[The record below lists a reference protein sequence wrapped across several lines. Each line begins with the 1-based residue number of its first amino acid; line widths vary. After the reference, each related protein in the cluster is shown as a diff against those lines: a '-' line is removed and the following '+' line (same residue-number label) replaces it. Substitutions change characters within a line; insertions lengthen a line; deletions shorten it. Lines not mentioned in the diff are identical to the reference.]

1 MEGQFQG
8 GGSSSN
14 NPTRFANDLQSLLG
28 ADAEPDSIFL
38 EESWTLGVSAAAENL
53 QRRRRGQADRERQN
67 LSFRELN
74 NLGSIFL
81 VQESDWSTE
90 SLLMERTA
98 AIAGQYAGWSEIL
111 FADEFANASEA
122 VYPMT
127 AQQACQ
133 VLGVAVSSAR
143 DQIKTAYRRM
153 VSQWHPDLYEGHG
166 EAIRQRATEQMAS
179 INEAYRLLCAGLM
192 QEAA

>member
-8 GGSSSN
+8 SGSSPS
-14 NPTRFANDLQSLLG
+14 PARFANDLESLLG

-53 QRRRRGQADRERQN
+53 QRRRRGQAARQRQN

-90 SLLMERTA
+90 SLLNERSA
-98 AIAGQYAGWSEIL
+98 AIAGQYAGWSGVSFGDESTAEI
-111 FADEFANASEA
+111 
-122 VYPMT
+122 VHPMS
-127 AQQACQ
+127 AEQACE
-133 VLGVAVSSAR
+133 VLGVAAGSTR
-143 DQIKTAYRRM
+143 EQIKTAYRRM
-153 VSQWHPDLYEGHG
+153 VSQWHPDRHEGRG
-166 EAIRQRATEQMAS
+166 EEIRQRATEMMAA
-179 INEAYRLLCAGLM
+179 INEAYRLLCASPM

>member
-8 GGSSSN
+8 SGFSPSPS
-14 NPTRFANDLQSLLG
+14 RFANDLQSLLG
-28 ADAEPDSIFL
+28 ADAEPDSIFM

-90 SLLMERTA
+90 SLLSERTA
-98 AIAGQYAGWSEIL
+98 AIAGQYAGWSEGS
-111 FADEFANASEA
+111 FGDECAAEI
-122 VYPMT
+122 VHPMT
-127 AQQACQ
+127 GAQASQ
-133 VLGVAVSSAR
+133 VLGVDAGSTR
-143 DQIKTAYRRM
+143 EQIKTAYRRM
-153 VSQWHPDLYEGHG
+153 VSQWHPDRLEGSG
-166 EAIRQRATEQMAS
+166 EAVRRSATEKMAA
-179 INEAYRLLCAGLM
+179 INEAYRLLCHGLM

>member
-8 GGSSSN
+8 SGFSPS
-14 NPTRFANDLQSLLG
+14 PTRFTNDLQSLLG

-38 EESWTLGVSAAAENL
+38 EESWTLGVSAAAESL

-67 LSFRELN
+67 VSFRELS

-90 SLLMERTA
+90 LLLNERTS
-98 AIAGQYAGWSEIL
+98 AIAGQYAGWSQDSFAEEYAPEI
-111 FADEFANASEA
+111 
-122 VYPMT
+122 VYPI
-127 AQQACQ
+127 AAEQAWQ
-133 VLGVAVSSAR
+133 VLGLDPGSSR
-143 DQIKTAYRRM
+143 EQIKTGYRRL
-153 VSQWHPDLYEGHG
+153 VAQWHPDLYEGRG
-166 EAIRQRATEQMAS
+166 EDVRRRATEKMAA
-179 INEAYRLLCAGLM
+179 INEAYRLLCESPM